1 MQSHTTS
8 YNTYSHKVPQ
18 IRIVLI
24 YLSPK
29 NFSNQ
34 EAFAVCL
41 INVSVGAACPD
52 AVCSNAVRQTLGT
65 GWTRTEVRLC
75 LFHMRGCT
83 LITSSGG
90 GICRIMTDDRWQGG
104 EGYFQEAMKS
114 ATFSL
119 NQKLNT
125 EVIIFSNGWVGILMK
140 SNSLIWWYLKHFC
153 DYPLHE

>member
-18 IRIVLI
+18 IRILLVS
-24 YLSPK
+24 LSPK

-34 EAFAVCL
+34 EAFAVCP
-41 INVSVGAACPD
+41 IDVSVGAACPD
-52 AVCSNAVRQTLGT
+52 AVCSNAVRQTLGY
-65 GWTRTEVRLC
+65 GWARTEVPFPYEGLHIDYIIR
-75 LFHMRGCT
+75 RGNM
-83 LITSSGG
+83 SNY
-90 GICRIMTDDRWQGG
+90 DRWQGG